1 MHFKNP
7 MRTSVRI
14 QLLVI
19 HVGGDR
25 NRDVVEFLSTV
36 NGITDTLFASSKIVK
51 LLKGIEINV

>member
-1 MHFKNP
+1 M
-7 MRTSVRI
+7 RI